1 MNKIKNNIISYE
13 NLISLLNEE
22 KFFISKEK
30 NNEEMKYF
38 QFFIYIIKEKENLL
52 SENYSLKEFDKN
64 NILELI
70 NDLKQK
76 PQENNDFISTLINF
90 LEKKNITLE
99 NLLGKNDYININE
112 FMNILRE
119 NEFKVENGNFDL
131 FNALQKYQ
139 KDENSGNIDINYL
152 KNDLEKYR

>member
-1 MNKIKNNIISYE
+1 
-13 NLISLLNEE
+13 
-22 KFFISKEK
+22 
-30 NNEEMKYF
+30 MKYF